1 MLTIHCHT
9 NQQIIKLGMRLVI
22 SLELFIKTKSFGS
35 QIQKSNN
42 VIGIKLLYCNLHFIY
57 TQNFLVGEETTQN
70 SSKDCPKLFKHQK
83 LTRVSDAYTGY
94 SSKLAL
100 FFHQY
105 ILLP

>member
-1 MLTIHCHT
+1 MLTIHNHT

-42 VIGIKLLYCNLHFIY
+42 VIGIKLLYCNLHYIY
-57 TQNFLVGEETTQN
+57 THNFLVGEETAQN
-70 SSKDCPKLFKHQK
+70 SSKDYPKLFKAPKINVFPMH
-83 LTRVSDAYTGY
+83 TGY